1 MAICPECHMD
11 KPLASPRCPNCNQD
25 IGFINTLLAQIIYL
39 SSVLFFSIVIFGGI
53 YWLYKTFIA

>member
-1 MAICPECHMD
+1 MD

-25 IGFINTLLAQIIYL
+25 IGFVNTLLAQIIFL

-53 YWLYKTFIA
+53 YFLYKTFIA